1 MAVTL
6 EQSTSGHTTTVLFTL
21 PVSSTLLTTF
31 RDVTALQLM
40 SAVTAPG
47 PHLDPIKTVLMDVSR
62 LSPMSNTMSPTTIMS
77 KVLLR

>member
-6 EQSTSGHTTTVLFTL
+6 EQYISGHTTTVLFTL

-31 RDVTALQLM
+31 RDVNALQLM

-62 LSPMSNTMSPTTIMS
+62 LSPMSNTMLLTTIMS
-77 KVLLR
+77 KVLLK